1 MKKIQIVRNITLME
15 FIHKQSRIFNTLI
28 YNYFVKKYN
37 SIYKSRNVLI
47 LPNKNINSQYN
58 TNLDENK
65 HSLIYV
71 MYKNIYYKETNTTNT
86 NEFRCYLDSNT
97 KMKILK
103 SFNYYNKKINLSNDV
118 LIIGKRYINRKTNDK
133 INDSTKL
140 YCTLPM
146 SNPSVWQ
153 GTLPILNEINNI
165 DETKNENIQILEKR
179 DQTYHYYLQNQRRLF
194 LYNLKNT
201 FKSDSTIYINNS
213 IKNGLFLDVEYTN
226 DIYDDFKTFPES
238 KDHSMLFMIGI
249 AFKVKDDLEFIHYTV
264 DKLTP
269 EYEYKILK
277 GFLDLINEKYKKEKC
292 PIVIYHWS
300 HADKTCIEKSF
311 KKYPDLYNIYR
322 IYPIEYIDLLCVV
335 KQTIQLPCYSLKY
348 VAKTLLNIN
357 YDTECKNGL
366 DAMCSI
372 IQKNISMNDNQKL
385 TDFDITKDIIEYNK
399 MDTVLLYKVIKYFTQ
414 TT

>member
-1 MKKIQIVRNITLME
+1 ME

-71 MYKNIYYKETNTTNT
+71 MYKNIYYKNT
-86 NEFRCYLDSNT
+86 NDTNNQSRCYLDLNT

-103 SFNYYNKKINLSNDV
+103 SFKYYNKKINLSNDI

-140 YCTLPM
+140 YCTYH
-146 SNPSVWQ
+146 
-153 GTLPILNEINNI
+153 INDNYETNDNFDINDNFDTTNI
-165 DETKNENIQILEKR
+165 ITPYRLTSETV
-179 DQTYHYYLQNQRRLF
+179 DQHYYLQNQRRLF

-201 FKSDSTIYINNS
+201 FKSIDTLYINNL

-226 DIYDDFKTFPES
+226 DIYDDFKSFPES

-249 AFKVKDDLEFIHYTV
+249 TFKNKEDLEFIHYTV

-277 GFLDLINEKYKKEKC
+277 EFLNFINEKYKKEKC
-292 PIVIYHWS
+292 PIIIYHWS

-311 KKYPDLYNIYR
+311 KKYPDLYNIYT
-322 IYPIEYIDLLCVV
+322 IYPIEFIDLLCVV
-335 KQTIQLPCYSLKY
+335 KQTIKLPSYSLKY

-372 IQKNISMNDNQKL
+372 IQKNITMNDNQKL

-399 MDTVLLYKVIKYFTQ
+399 MDTVLLYKVIKYFIQ
-414 TT
+414 TPH

>member
-1 MKKIQIVRNITLME
+1 MKKIQIVRDITLME
-15 FIHKQSRIFNTLI
+15 FIHTQSKIFNTLI

-58 TNLDENK
+58 INLDENK

-71 MYKNIYYKETNTTNT
+71 MYKNIYYKETNDTN
-86 NEFRCYLDSNT
+86 NQFRCYLDLNT

-103 SFNYYNKKINLSNDV
+103 SFNYYNKKINLSNDI

-140 YCTLPM
+140 YCTYLAKPM
-146 SNPSVWQ
+146 DH
-153 GTLPILNEINNI
+153 INETNNEI

-179 DQTYHYYLQNQRRLF
+179 DQTTLLSIDIVGKSYHYYLQNQRRLF

-201 FKSDSTIYINNS
+201 FKLTDTLY
-213 IKNGLFLDVEYTN
+213 KNGLFLDVEYTN

-249 AFKVKDDLEFIHYTV
+249 YSNLEFIHYTV

-277 GFLDLINEKYKKEKC
+277 GFLDFINEKYKKEKC

-311 KKYPDLYNIYR
+311 KKYPDLYNIYK
-322 IYPIEYIDLLCVV
+322 IYPIEYIDLLSVV

-348 VAKTLLNIN
+348 VAKTLLNIT

-372 IQKNISMNDNQKL
+372 IQKNISMNDNNNNNQKL

>member
-1 MKKIQIVRNITLME
+1 MD
-15 FIHKQSRIFNTLI
+15 FIHTQSNIFNTLI
-28 YNYFVKKYN
+28 YKYFFTKYNSIYN

-71 MYKNIYYKETNTTNT
+71 IYKNIHYKEINK

-103 SFNYYNKKINLSNDV
+103 SFNYYNKKIHLSNHI
-118 LIIGKRYINRKTNDK
+118 LIIGKRYIDRKTNCK

-140 YCTLPM
+140 YCTYH
-146 SNPSVWQ
+146 
-153 GTLPILNEINNI
+153 IN
-165 DETKNENIQILEKR
+165 ETKNQMKNENLQMKNENLQMKNENLQMIEKSFP
-179 DQTYHYYLQNQRRLF
+179 QNQRRLF
-194 LYNLKNT
+194 LLNLKNT
-201 FKSDSTIYINNS
+201 FKSIDTLYINNS

-226 DIYDDFKTFPES
+226 DIYDDFRSFPES
-238 KDHSMLFMIGI
+238 KDNSMLFMIGI
-249 AFKVKDDLEFIHYTV
+249 AFMKHKNDSDLEFIHYTV

-269 EYEYKILK
+269 EYEYAILK
-277 GFLDLINEKYKKEKC
+277 NFLDFINEKYKREKC
-292 PIVIYHWS
+292 PIIIYHWS
-300 HADKTCIEKSF
+300 HADKTCIEKAF
-311 KKYPDLYNIYR
+311 RKYPDLYSIYI
-322 IYPIEYIDLLCVV
+322 IYPIEFIDLLHVV

-348 VAKTLLNIN
+348 VAKSLLNIT

-385 TDFDITKDIIEYNK
+385 TDFDITKDIIQYNK
-399 MDTVLLYKVIKYFTQ
+399 MDTVLLYKVIKYFTHNI
-414 TT
+414 

>member
-1 MKKIQIVRNITLME
+1 ME

-37 SIYKSRNVLI
+37 SIYKLRNVLI

-58 TNLDENK
+58 INLDENK

-71 MYKNIYYKETNTTNT
+71 MYKNIYYKNT
-86 NEFRCYLDSNT
+86 NDTNNQSRCYLDSNT

-103 SFNYYNKKINLSNDV
+103 SFKYYNKKINLSNDI

-140 YCTLPM
+140 YCTYH
-146 SNPSVWQ
+146 
-153 GTLPILNEINNI
+153 INDNYETNDNFDINDNFDTTNI
-165 DETKNENIQILEKR
+165 ITKIPLSIYGKV
-179 DQTYHYYLQNQRRLF
+179 DQHYYLQNQRRLF

-201 FKSDSTIYINNS
+201 FKSIDTLYINNT

-226 DIYDDFKTFPES
+226 DIYDDFKSFPES
-238 KDHSMLFMIGI
+238 KDYSMLFMIGI
-249 AFKVKDDLEFIHYTV
+249 TFKNKEDLEFIHYTV

-277 GFLDLINEKYKKEKC
+277 EFLNFINEKYKKEKC
-292 PIVIYHWS
+292 PIIIYHWS

-311 KKYPDLYNIYR
+311 KKYPDLYNIYT
-322 IYPIEYIDLLCVV
+322 IYPIEFIDLLCVV
-335 KQTIQLPCYSLKY
+335 KQTIKLPSYSLKY

-372 IQKNISMNDNQKL
+372 IQKNITMNDNQKL

-399 MDTVLLYKVIKYFTQ
+399 MDTVLLYKVIKYFIQ
-414 TT
+414 TPH